1 MPAES
6 PSTAPL
12 PATAEAVLRFLES
25 VSRRSEVELYLGLF
39 RRLPKES
46 FAIIAP
52 GAPVI
57 RQGQGAFTEQL
68 RFLSDLG
75 LAAPIVLGL
84 FDPAQAD
91 SSRDRLL
98 RRLEAAQ
105 LDFAV
110 HFPGEAD
117 LTETLRSELRAGRWP
132 IVQLAEDST
141 RTADARLSWLARL
154 AEGLDSRKLV
164 LLRRRGPLRLT
175 SERSLT
181 IAEKNQLSVEAGG
194 LSLINLRTDPP
205 LLTGQ
210 RLLRKEDATLFDH
223 VKHLLESCTDEKLLV
238 SITSPL
244 DLLRELFT
252 TQGAGTLVKRGTA
265 ITRFDSFSETQVDR
279 LQQCIE
285 SSFGHR
291 LREEFFATPP
301 LAIYVEENYR
311 GAAIVHDTEAGPY
324 LAKFAVDRVAQGE
337 GMGRDLWQVTSRDF
351 PSFFWR
357 TRADNG
363 ISAWYTSVCDGMMR
377 LPRWHVFWRG
387 FEPERVPRLVEHA
400 LLRGD
405 DFERPC

>member
-12 PATAEAVLRFLES
+12 PAPAEAVLRFLES

-105 LDFAV
+105 LDCAV

-132 IVQLAEDST
+132 IVQLAPDLV
-141 RTADARLSWLARL
+141 RTAD
-154 AEGLDSRKLV
+154 
-164 LLRRRGPLRLT
+164 
-175 SERSLT
+175 
-181 IAEKNQLSVEAGG
+181 
-194 LSLINLRTDPP
+194 
-205 LLTGQ
+205 
-210 RLLRKEDATLFDH
+210 
-223 VKHLLESCTDEKLLV
+223 
-238 SITSPL
+238 
-244 DLLRELFT
+244 
-252 TQGAGTLVKRGTA
+252 
-265 ITRFDSFSETQVDR
+265 
-279 LQQCIE
+279 
-285 SSFGHR
+285 
-291 LREEFFATPP
+291 
-301 LAIYVEENYR
+301 
-311 GAAIVHDTEAGPY
+311 
-324 LAKFAVDRVAQGE
+324 
-337 GMGRDLWQVTSRDF
+337 GRQ
-351 PSFFWR
+351 
-357 TRADNG
+357 
-363 ISAWYTSVCDGMMR
+363 
-377 LPRWHVFWRG
+377 
-387 FEPERVPRLVEHA
+387 
-400 LLRGD
+400 
-405 DFERPC
+405 

>member
-6 PSTAPL
+6 PSTLPL

-46 FAIIAP
+46 FAIVAP

-57 RQGQGAFTEQL
+57 RQGLGAFTEQL

-105 LDFAV
+105 LDFTV
-110 HFPGEAD
+110 HVPAESD
-117 LTETLRSELRAGRWP
+117 LTETLRAELRAGRWP
-132 IVQLAEDST
+132 IVQLGEGSTQTAED
-141 RTADARLSWLARL
+141 RLSWLARL

-181 IAEKNQLSVEAGG
+181 IAEKHSLSVVAGG
-194 LSLINLRTDPP
+194 LSLINLRTDQP

-210 RLLRKEDATLFDH
+210 KLLRKEDAALFEN
-223 VKHLLESCTDEKLLV
+223 VKRLLESCTDEKLLV

-252 TQGAGTLVKRGTA
+252 TQGAGTLVKRGTS
-265 ITRFDSFSETQVDR
+265 ITRFAAFSEVQVGR

-291 LREEFFATPP
+291 LREAFFATPP
-301 LAIYVEENYR
+301 LAIYVEESYR
-311 GAAIVHDTEAGPY
+311 GVAVVHDTEAGPY
-324 LAKFAVDRVAQGE
+324 LAKFAVDRVARGE

-351 PSFFWR
+351 PRLFWR
-357 TRADNG
+357 TRADNS
-363 ISAWYTSVCDGMMR
+363 ISAWYASVCDGMVR
-377 LPRWHVFWRG
+377 LPKWHVFWRG
-387 FEPERVPRLVEHA
+387 IEPEQVPRLVERA
-400 LLRGD
+400 LRFGD